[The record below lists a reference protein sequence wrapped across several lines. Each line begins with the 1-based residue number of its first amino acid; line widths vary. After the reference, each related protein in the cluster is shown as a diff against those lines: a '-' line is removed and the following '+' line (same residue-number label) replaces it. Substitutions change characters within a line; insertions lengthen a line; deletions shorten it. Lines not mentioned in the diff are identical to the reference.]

1 MRKEEAVGNGGL
13 GMEGL
18 DGDVFRFTGCSKGAL
33 RPALREPGRLS
44 RALSSWLHVAAQ
56 GQVWSR

>member
-1 MRKEEAVGNGGL
+1 MGNGGL
-13 GMEGL
+13 GMEGPV
-18 DGDVFRFTGCSKGAL
+18 GDVFRFTGCSKGAL
-33 RPALREPGRLS
+33 RAALREPGQLS